1 MALVGIFDAA
11 IDLRKGV
18 SIYLNFFGN
27 RYLQFQVGHIFTVAR
42 AAARMQTRFPARV
55 ADGSSAYLNISPESL
70 SSLSV
75 QIGTIVEDAS

>member
-1 MALVGIFDAA
+1 MAPVGIFDAA

-42 AAARMQTRFPARV
+42 AAARTQTRFPATNCTRPPDNLQ
-55 ADGSSAYLNISPESL
+55 AQSTQPALEFKP
-70 SSLSV
+70 
-75 QIGTIVEDAS
+75 AAMA